1 MGLFSRK
8 DGSIPCRVSILDYF
22 IVPDLLDKSS
32 QSQIQD
38 FDLTFSFKLTL
49 TFFVEVPKDFLHIY
63 GLLGPLFIS
72 KIAFKKN

>member
-1 MGLFSRK
+1 MGLFPSK
-8 DGSIPCRVSILDYF
+8 DGTIPCLVYNTIVSILDYF

-63 GLLGPLFIS
+63 GLLGPFFVS
-72 KIAFKKN
+72 K